1 MTAAEDRELLALIAH
16 YVTHEGAPIEPIVDR
31 CIEMGHHA
39 EDLGRSSTV
48 RMVDAMTDF
57 AVQYHDIWMIGSDV
71 NDRLFELGH
80 KELADWLPF

>member
-1 MTAAEDRELLALIAH
+1 MKPWEDTELVQMIARW
-16 YVTHEGAPIEPIVDR
+16 VDERGPIQPIVDR